1 MSFETPPEETGS
13 MYHERSVC
21 FTHQQTAIFRFEG
34 NIAGPDAV
42 LLGDVDND
50 PLEDEEL
57 VIGSVDGDLAV
68 FRGSQQPEPCMK
80 ASGLGT
86 ITAIALGPL
95 FLGSPGQQLIV
106 CSAEGCLHIFDLR
119 DAHEKPPAKQASSA
133 GADSSVLPTA
143 LEIRPIF
150 SLTCP
155 CNVSCVAVAD
165 VSGHERP
172 EVCTTHYL

>member
-13 MYHERSVC
+13 MNRERSVC
-21 FTHQQTAIFRFEG
+21 FTHQQTAIFSFQG
-34 NIAGPDAV
+34 SIAGPDAV

-50 PLEDEEL
+50 PRGDEEL
-57 VIGSVDGDLAV
+57 VIGSVEGDLAV

-86 ITAIALGPL
+86 ITAVALGPL
-95 FLGSPGQQLIV
+95 FLGSPDQQLIV

-172 EVCTTHYL
+172 EVI